1 MNNNGDNRNN
11 YLLFLQFFSM
21 SSVVSR
27 ATSRSAGWG
36 GRGRG
41 PDVWEETVTSRA
53 NHVTHEPME
62 DEESISSQ

>member
-1 MNNNGDNRNN
+1 MEIIAIITYYFCNFF
-11 YLLFLQFFSM
+11 LCPVLFR
-21 SSVVSR
+21 VPR
-27 ATSRSAGWG
+27 AAPRGG
-36 GRGRG
+36 VGRGRG

>member
-21 SSVVSR
+21 SSVDVSS

-36 GRGRG
+36 GVGWG
-41 PDVWEETVTSRA
+41 TGCVGGDCDVTPTGKVPRI
-53 NHVTHEPME
+53 VRPL
-62 DEESISSQ
+62 ESG